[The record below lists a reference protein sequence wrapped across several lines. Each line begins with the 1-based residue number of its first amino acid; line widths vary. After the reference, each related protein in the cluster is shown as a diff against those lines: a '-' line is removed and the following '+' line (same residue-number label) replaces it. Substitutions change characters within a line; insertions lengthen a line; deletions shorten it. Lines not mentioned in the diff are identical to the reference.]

1 MRNVSLDW
9 KGVQGF
15 FPSMY
20 KKRETLSPFDSS
32 RREVKLG
39 KNKDLK
45 HAVVGQLADYIAHI
59 KANINEF
66 ADCYEENY
74 SQKQYLGLIHPPL
87 PSGLISI
94 DRKEVEGMIV
104 VGGYSKI
111 AKSLMSTLV
120 LPSNIHFKQYECILT

>member
-1 MRNVSLDW
+1 MAL
-9 KGVQGF
+9 
-15 FPSMY
+15 
-20 KKRETLSPFDSS
+20 KRLSETHYRFVVV
-32 RREVKLG
+32 EVKLG
-39 KNKDLK
+39 RNKDLK
-45 HAVVGQLADYIAHI
+45 HAVVGQIADYIAHI

-104 VGGYSKI
+104 VGSYSKI
-111 AKSLMSTLV
+111 AKSLMSTLLFPPTIQV
-120 LPSNIHFKQYECILT
+120 KQFECKLP